1 MENTIISFINQQV
14 RYAQQNPMQAEL
26 YEHNVYG
33 ALIWEIQRTNNQDL
47 VDIWDDRYH
56 PVFEKIK
63 KEYWT

>member
-14 RYAQQNPMQAEL
+14 SYALQNPMQTEL
-26 YEHNVYG
+26 YEHNAYG